1 MAEVTNELL
10 YEVLK
15 KLQADVTEV
24 RTTLADHGRQLIRI
38 REDINV
44 LRGDDLRREGM
55 QAQMD
60 HRLERIEQ
68 RLGMVDA

>member
-15 KLQADVTEV
+15 KLLTNMSEV
-24 RTTLADHGRQLIRI
+24 KNTLSDHHQQFIALREQLHAVQGDILLIERQ
-38 REDINV
+38 
-44 LRGDDLRREGM
+44 GSGFS
-55 QAQMD
+55 

-68 RLGMVDA
+68 RLQLADA

>member
-15 KLQADVTEV
+15 QLQTDISEV
-24 RTTLADHGRQLIRI
+24 KKTLSDHGFQLIRI
-38 REDINV
+38 REEINT
-44 LRGDDLRREGM
+44 LRGDDLRRESI

-60 HRLERIEQ
+60 HRLERIE
-68 RLGMVDA
+68 RRIGLVEA

>member
-15 KLQADVTEV
+15 QLQTDMSEV
-24 RTTLADHGRQLIRI
+24 KKTLSDQGYQLIRI
-38 REDINV
+38 REEINT
-44 LRGDDLRREGM
+44 LRGDDLRREGI

-60 HRLERIEQ
+60 HRLERIEK
-68 RLGMVDA
+68 RLGLVDA